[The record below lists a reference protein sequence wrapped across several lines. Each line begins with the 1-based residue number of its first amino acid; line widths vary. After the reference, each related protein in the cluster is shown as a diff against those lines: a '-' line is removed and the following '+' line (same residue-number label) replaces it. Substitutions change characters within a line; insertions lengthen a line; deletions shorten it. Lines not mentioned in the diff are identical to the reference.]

1 MGVYVGNGV
10 IERDNL
16 AASNGSTCLV
26 DIRLCPGK
34 IVVVDCHEVGYRHRY
49 GVID

>member
-1 MGVYVGNGV
+1 MGLYVGHRV
-10 IERDNL
+10 IERNDL
-16 AASNGSTCLV
+16 APTSGRVRLV
-26 DIRLCPGK
+26 HVGLCPGK